1 MLSLTVKIGQAVQI
15 GDVAVI
21 KVEDKKGRCVRLR
34 FATPLSPIKLLTDGI
49 IPMRFTVGLA
59 GDMAKTSVPMGTIAR
74 AQA

>member
-15 GDVAVI
+15 GDVAVV

-34 FATPLSPIKLLTDGI
+34 FATALSPITILADGL

-59 GDMAKTSVPMGTIAR
+59 GEFGRTAIPMGSR
-74 AQA
+74 PQPQA